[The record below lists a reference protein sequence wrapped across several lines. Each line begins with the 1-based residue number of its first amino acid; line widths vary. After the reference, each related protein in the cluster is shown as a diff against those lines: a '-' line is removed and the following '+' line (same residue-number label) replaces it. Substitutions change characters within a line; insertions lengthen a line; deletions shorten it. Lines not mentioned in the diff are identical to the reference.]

1 MKTEQTDVLIIGA
14 GPAGSV
20 AAGVLEQK
28 GIKTIIVERE
38 QFPRF
43 VIGESLLP
51 RCMEAF
57 EEAGFMEDLQ
67 NQGFQ
72 TKAGALFLKGEER
85 CDFSFETQFTQG
97 WNWTFQMPRS
107 KFDTVLTDNLLKRN
121 VDLRFRTSVTD
132 IVFEGSDS
140 TTTIED
146 ADGNKSQIK
155 AKFIIDA
162 SGYGRVIP
170 RLFNLDRPSQLP
182 PRQTLLVHTSD
193 SNRSNYQESDRI
205 HAIVQNERTWIW
217 VIPFSDGSTSVGF
230 VSDPSYFEG
239 LEGSMEDKM
248 RTLMSREP
256 YLLERFKGETFKWE
270 PKTLGGWSVT
280 TDKFYGDGFV
290 LTGNVT
296 EFLDPIFSSGVTLA
310 SVSSANAA
318 NLVAKTLNGESVD
331 WEEDYMDKVRQGVA
345 VFRTYVMAWYDG
357 TLHKVFFSKT
367 IDDTIKSQIC
377 SVLAGYVWDFT
388 NPYVRK
394 HKERLE
400 HLVQMIELGSA
411 ER

>member
-20 AAGVLEQK
+20 AAGILDKK
-28 GIKTIIVERE
+28 GIKTIVVEKE
-38 QFPRF
+38 IFPRF

-57 EEAGFMEDLQ
+57 DEAGFMEDLQ
-67 NQGFQ
+67 SQGFQ
-72 TKAGALFLKGEER
+72 TKAGALFLKGDER
-85 CDFSFETQFTQG
+85 CDFSFDSQFTEG

-107 KFDTVLTDNLLKRN
+107 KFDTVLTDNLLKRG
-121 VDLRFRTSVTD
+121 VDLRFQSTVTG
-132 IVFEGSDS
+132 IEFKGTDS
-140 TTTIED
+140 TTTIQDKE
-146 ADGNKSQIK
+146 GNIVEIN

-182 PRQTLLVHTSD
+182 PKQTMLVHSSD

-205 HAIVQNERTWIW
+205 HAIVQNEKTWIW

-239 LEGSMEDKM
+239 LEGSIEDKM
-248 RTLMSREP
+248 RTLLSKEP
-256 YLLERFKGETFKWE
+256 YLLERFKDETFKWE

-310 SVSSANAA
+310 SVSSAQAA
-318 NLVAKTLNGESVD
+318 NLVARTLEGETID
-331 WEEDYMDKVRQGVA
+331 WEKDYMAKVREGVA
-345 VFRTYVMAWYDG
+345 VFKTYVMAWYDG
-357 TLHKVFFSKT
+357 SLHKVFFSKT
-367 IDDTIKSQIC
+367 IDETIKSQIC
-377 SVLAGYVWDFT
+377 SVLAGYVWDYK

-411 ER
+411 K

>member
-20 AAGVLEQK
+20 AGGILEKK
-28 GIKTIIVERE
+28 GIKTIIVEKE
-38 QFPRF
+38 LFPRF

-51 RCMEAF
+51 RCMDAF
-57 EEAGFMEDLQ
+57 SEAGFMDDLQ
-67 NQGFQ
+67 SQGFQ

-85 CDFSFETQFTQG
+85 CDFSFETQYTKG
-97 WNWTFQMPRS
+97 WNWTWQMPRE
-107 KFDTVLTDNLLKRN
+107 KFDTCLTDNLIKRG
-121 VDLRFRTSVTD
+121 VDLRFETAVTD
-132 IVFEGSDS
+132 IVFDGSNS
-140 TTTIED
+140 TTTIQDKHGEL
-146 ADGNKSQIK
+146 SLIK

-170 RLFNLDRPSQLP
+170 RLFNLDRPSNLP
-182 PRQTLLVHTSD
+182 PRQTLLVHSTD
-193 SNRSNYQESDRI
+193 SKRSQYQEPDRI

-217 VIPFSDGSTSVGF
+217 VIPFSNGNTSVGF
-230 VSDPSYFEG
+230 VGDPSYFEH
-239 LEGSMEDKM
+239 LEGSPEERM
-248 RTLMSREP
+248 RTLISREP
-256 YLLERFKGETFKWE
+256 TLADRFGDETFIFE
-270 PKTLGGWSVT
+270 PRTLGGWSVT

-318 NLVAKTLNGESVD
+318 NLVARTLQGENID
-331 WEEDYMDKVRQGVA
+331 WEKEYMNKVRQGVA
-345 VFRTYVMAWYDG
+345 VFKTYVMAWYDG

-367 IDDTIKSQIC
+367 IDETIKSQIC

-400 HLVQMIELGSA
+400 NLVSMIETNSVEA
-411 ER
+411 

>member
-1 MKTEQTDVLIIGA
+1 MKTEVTDVLIIGA

-20 AAGVLEQK
+20 AAGILEQK
-28 GIKTIIVERE
+28 GIKIIVVEKE
-38 QFPRF
+38 LFPRF

-57 EEAGFMEDLQ
+57 DEAGFMPDLQ
-67 NQGFQ
+67 AQGFQ
-72 TKAGALFLKGEER
+72 TKAGALFLKGDER
-85 CDFSFETQFTQG
+85 CDFSFETQFTKG
-97 WNWTFQMPRS
+97 WNWTWQMPRE
-107 KFDTVLTDNLLKRN
+107 KFDTCLTDNLIARG
-121 VDLRFRTSVTD
+121 VDLRFQTSVTD

-140 TTTIED
+140 TTTIQDISGEV
-146 ADGNKSQIK
+146 SQIK

-170 RLFNLDRPSQLP
+170 RLFNLDRPSNLP
-182 PRQTLLVHTSD
+182 PRQTLLVHSSD
-193 SNRSNYQESDRI
+193 SQRSKYQEPDRI

-217 VIPFSDGSTSVGF
+217 VIPFSNGNTSVGF
-230 VSDPSYFEG
+230 VSDPSYFEN
-239 LEGSMEDKM
+239 LEGSPEDRM
-248 RTLMSREP
+248 RTLISREP
-256 YLLERFKGETFKWE
+256 SLAERFGNETFRFE
-270 PKTLGGWSVT
+270 PRTLGGWSVT

-318 NLVAKTLNGESVD
+318 NLVARTLNGENID
-331 WEEDYMDKVRQGVA
+331 WEVEYMNKVRQGVA
-345 VFRTYVMAWYDG
+345 VFKTYVMAWYDG

-367 IDDTIKSQIC
+367 IDEVIKSQIC

-394 HKERLE
+394 HKERLTN
-400 HLVQMIELGSA
+400 LVSMIESVEA
-411 ER
+411 

>member
-1 MKTEQTDVLIIGA
+1 MKTEETDVLVIGA

-20 AAGVLEQK
+20 AGGILEQK
-28 GIKTIIVERE
+28 GYKTIIVEKE
-38 QFPRF
+38 LFPRF

-57 EEAGFMEDLQ
+57 EEAGFMDDLQ
-67 NQGFQ
+67 SQGFQ

-85 CDFSFETQFTQG
+85 CDFSFETQYTSG

-107 KFDTVLTDNLLKRN
+107 KFDTVLTDNLLRRG
-121 VDLRFRTSVTD
+121 VDLRFQTSVTD
-132 IVFEGSDS
+132 IVFDGSDS
-140 TTTIED
+140 TTTIQNL
-146 ADGNKSQIK
+146 DGELSQIK

-182 PRQTLLVHTSD
+182 PRQTILVHSTD
-193 SNRSNYQESDRI
+193 SNRSRYQEPDRI

-217 VIPFSDGSTSVGF
+217 VIPFSDGSTSIGF

-256 YLLERFKGETFKWE
+256 YLLERFENETFKWE

-318 NLVAKTLNGESVD
+318 NLVIRKLNGEEVD
-331 WEEDYMDKVRQGVA
+331 WEKEYMEKVRQGVA

-367 IDDTIKSQIC
+367 IDETIKAQIC

-400 HLVQMIELGSA
+400 KLVSMIEV
-411 ER
+411 